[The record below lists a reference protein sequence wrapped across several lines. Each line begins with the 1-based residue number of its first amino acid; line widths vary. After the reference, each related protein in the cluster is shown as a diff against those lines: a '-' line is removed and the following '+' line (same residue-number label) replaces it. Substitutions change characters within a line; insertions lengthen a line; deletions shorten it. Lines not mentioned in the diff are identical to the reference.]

1 MMKHPLR
8 VTFRLC
14 LFLSIVVVCLL
25 DDLFFIELAGKSKDY
40 RARALWLQKWSRR
53 LLSALNIRHQCFG
66 QPPVNGLIA
75 SNHLSYLDIPI
86 LSAHSPIIFLAKK
99 EVRSWPLIGW
109 CTRCAGT
116 LFINRQKKSDVKLMA
131 LQFAPILN
139 TGVLLGLFLEGTS
152 TDGHQVLPFRS
163 SLLEPA
169 EAHRWPVTAVRVGYK
184 IDDGSVENEI
194 CYWGEMT
201 FFPHFL
207 NLLSKR
213 EIHASINY
221 GNTLPPG
228 LDRKEMAEALHSQ
241 VDTFNSAALSNI

>member
-1 MMKHPLR
+1 MIKHPLR
-8 VTFRLC
+8 VLFRLS
-14 LFLSIVVVCLL
+14 LFICIVVLCLL
-25 DDLFFIELAGKSKDY
+25 DDLVFIELRGKSKDY
-40 RARALWLQKWSRR
+40 HARALWLQKWSIR
-53 LLSALNIRHQCFG
+53 LLSALSIYHEGFG
-66 QPPVNGLIA
+66 QPPADGILA

-86 LSAHSPIIFLAKK
+86 LAAHSPIIFMAKK

-116 LFINRQKKSDVKLMA
+116 LFIDRGKKSDVKRMA
-131 LQFAPILN
+131 LEFEPVLT

-169 EAHRWPVTAVRVGYK
+169 ETHRWSVTAAHIGYK

-194 CYWGEMT
+194 CYWRDMT

-207 NLLSKR
+207 NLLSKQV
-213 EIHASINY
+213 IHATVTY
-221 GNTLPPG
+221 GTTLAPG
-228 LDRKEMAEALHSQ
+228 LDRKKMAHALHSQ
-241 VDTFNSAALSNI
+241 VEAINTAAQ